1 MEEKPSCPNRGVYA
15 GVDRKCHFLAC
26 FSLLFLSSSFF
37 LSLFLLTHSH
47 IRLTLFA
54 LPYAVILIG
63 VAALLTLP
71 LVSCLYCNVPEAGDK
86 KRHGCAV
93 CFEPSFLIR
102 VVHGGQLV
110 ATDCNATVTAAE
122 MATVALAVLVIA
134 EKMSSPSRVLALSCF
149 VKKCLACYL
158 LHVLASTMTCL

>member
-1 MEEKPSCPNRGVYA
+1 M
-15 GVDRKCHFLAC
+15 
-26 FSLLFLSSSFF
+26 
-37 LSLFLLTHSH
+37 
-47 IRLTLFA
+47 
-54 LPYAVILIG
+54 
-63 VAALLTLP
+63 
-71 LVSCLYCNVPEAGDK
+71 
-86 KRHGCAV
+86 

-122 MATVALAVLVIA
+122 TAMVALAVLVIA